1 MCSIKGSNDNV
12 ILLLSSVATVG
23 LEYTNYLVIESEEC
37 VEICFTFTTER
48 EDCSADFKF
57 SVNFS
62 AFADS
67 AGRGGR

>member
-1 MCSIKGSNDNV
+1 M
-12 ILLLSSVATVG
+12 G

-37 VEICFTFTTER
+37 VEICCTFTTER
-48 EDCSADFKF
+48 EDCSVEFEF
-57 SVNFS
+57 SVKFS